1 MTWVDQELELPEN
14 KIYILYHTQKTNDI
28 DNFNRK
34 SQLFMYEIKQNHC
47 IWSTFIICKLWPKH
61 FEINNKFVLS

>member
-1 MTWVDQELELPEN
+1 MTMTWVDQELELPEN

-34 SQLFMYEIKQNHC
+34 SHISCMKSHKIVVFGPHLLFVNYGRSILK
-47 IWSTFIICKLWPKH
+47 
-61 FEINNKFVLS
+61 